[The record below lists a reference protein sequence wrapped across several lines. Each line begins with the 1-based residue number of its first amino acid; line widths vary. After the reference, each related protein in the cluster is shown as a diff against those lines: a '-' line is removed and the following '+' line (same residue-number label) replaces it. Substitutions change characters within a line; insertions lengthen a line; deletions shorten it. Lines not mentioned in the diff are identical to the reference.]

1 MKANILLI
9 TAIMAVS
16 SLSVYAQPQ
25 NARPYMGK
33 SPQEIKRPARPDGF
47 SYYGALSEEQRAE
60 IKKIRTE
67 QTKER
72 TQIRYMLKEKQAKL
86 EVLQTADKPDMKE
99 INKTIDE
106 IASIR
111 AKEMKNQAA
120 ARQKIRSLLTEEQ
133 RIHYDAFGTNK
144 GYMQTEHKP
153 HFRGQRGH
161 FRGQRGDWNQPR
173 RDRNKENINN

>member
-133 RIHYDAFGTNK
+133 RVYFDAAQANK
-144 GYMQTEHKP
+144 GQLDKRRQNHQFGRGGNREMQP
-153 HFRGQRGH
+153 DF
-161 FRGQRGDWNQPR
+161 F
-173 RDRNKENINN
+173 NNRKHRSNNDK